1 VSIGNFHTCVVTNQG
16 SVECVGY
23 NASGQL
29 GNGSNSLGATTT
41 WQEALTTG
49 AVAVACGDSHTC
61 ALMSDEKVY
70 CWGNNNDGEIGDGT
84 YINRDSP
91 VVVTGF

>member
-1 VSIGNFHTCVVTNQG
+1 MCIRDS
-16 SVECVGY
+16 
-23 NASGQL
+23 
-29 GNGSNSLGATTT
+29 
-41 WQEALTTG
+41 
-49 AVAVACGDSHTC
+49 SHTC